1 MLKSHLAISNQDSL
15 GEFPLEEYSRR
26 LIEMLGMPN
35 NMGMDILIDIKCKWL
50 QVMVLDH
57 NCHVHELTK
66 IFLIVAAM
74 QCLYSLIDIYPQGT
88 NNMVAKGFIT
98 SMCSAMEEMM

>member
-1 MLKSHLAISNQDSL
+1 L

-35 NMGMDILIDIKCKWL
+35 NMGMDILIDIK
-50 QVMVLDH
+50 
-57 NCHVHELTK
+57 
-66 IFLIVAAM
+66 FAAM

>member
-1 MLKSHLAISNQDSL
+1 
-15 GEFPLEEYSRR
+15 
-26 LIEMLGMPN
+26 
-35 NMGMDILIDIKCKWL
+35 
-50 QVMVLDH
+50 MVLDH